1 LMIAIASKWQKASI
15 TSNDVLILPHC
26 ANPRG

>member
-1 LMIAIASKWQKASI
+1 MIAIASKWQKVNI

-26 ANPRG
+26 ANPLG